1 MEFMENELVIIN
13 KSVIIENCLKRIDE
27 EYQNNS
33 ENLDNYTKQDA
44 IVLNLQRACEA
55 CVDMA
60 MYVVSVRKLGVPQN
74 KREAFEILYKNNL
87 IDEKMYFSMKNM
99 VGFRNIA
106 IHDYKNI
113 DEEILID
120 ILDNHLEDLRAFSIK
135 MMNLK

>member
-1 MEFMENELVIIN
+1 MENKSVIIN
-13 KSVIIENCLKRIDE
+13 KSIIVENCLKRIDE
-27 EYQNNS
+27 EYENNVA
-33 ENLDNYTKQDA
+33 NLEDYTRQDS

-60 MYVVSVRKLGVPQN
+60 MYVVSTRKLGVPQV
-74 KREAFEILYKNNL
+74 KREAFELLYKNNL
-87 IDEKMYFSMKNM
+87 IDKEMYINMKNM

-120 ILDNHLEDLRAFSIK
+120 ILDNHLVELKEFSVKIL
-135 MMNLK
+135 NLDNSM

>member
-1 MEFMENELVIIN
+1 
-13 KSVIIENCLKRIDE
+13 
-27 EYQNNS
+27 
-33 ENLDNYTKQDA
+33 
-44 IVLNLQRACEA
+44 LNLQRACEA

-87 IDEKMYFSMKNM
+87 IDENMYFSMKNM

-113 DEEILID
+113 DEEILIE
-120 ILDNHLEDLRAFSIK
+120 ILDNHLEELKAFATK
-135 MMNLK
+135 MLNLE

>member
-1 MEFMENELVIIN
+1 MENKLVIIN
-13 KSVIIENCLKRIDE
+13 KSIIIENCLKRIDE

-87 IDEKMYFSMKNM
+87 IDENMYFSMKNM

-113 DEEILID
+113 DEEILIE
-120 ILDNHLEDLRAFSIK
+120 ILDNHLEELKAFATK
-135 MMNLK
+135 MLNLE